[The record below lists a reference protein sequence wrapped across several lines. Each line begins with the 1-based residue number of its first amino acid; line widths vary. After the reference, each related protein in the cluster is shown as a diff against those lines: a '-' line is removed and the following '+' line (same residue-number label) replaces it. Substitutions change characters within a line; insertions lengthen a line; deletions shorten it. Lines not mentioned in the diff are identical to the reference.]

1 MAEYGNKSQNFGAL
15 TVLLRV
21 ALKRIIPQSLYAQ
34 GAEPP
39 ALNLDA
45 DLEQIL
51 LLTLQQSVLSGGD
64 PIFNPKIKPA
74 IKPSLAQSLPDRCG
88 PDTGSAGRSDC
99 VAGGRCIATDT
110 VSIRAHTFDGAKVLF
125 CKEIS

>member
-1 MAEYGNKSQNFGAL
+1 MAEHGNKSQNFGAL
-15 TVLLRV
+15 TLLLRV

-39 ALNLDA
+39 ALNLYA

-51 LLTLQQSVLSGGD
+51 LLTLQHSDLSGGD

-74 IKPSLAQSLPDRCG
+74 IKPNLAQSLPDRRG
-88 PDTGSAGRSDC
+88 PDTGSEGRPC
-99 VAGGRCIATDT
+99 CIAGSRATATD
-110 VSIRAHTFDGAKVLF
+110 VESIWAYTFDGLKMF
-125 CKEIS
+125 F